1 MLRRMDSQTVS
12 LQKLS
17 YSFAEAEVISNLSR
31 STLYREVARGRLRRV
46 KVGKRSLIPAD
57 ALASLCGVTDSGE
70 SHGSI

>member
-1 MLRRMDSQTVS
+1 VS
-12 LQKLS
+12 LQRLG

-57 ALASLCGVTDSGE
+57 ALATLCGMTNAGE
-70 SHGSI
+70 AHRSA